1 MMITIG
7 KHVADFKQA
16 WFRRSMHISFIK
28 DPRPCGCRWL
38 ASKSLFPIV
47 GISAPASGIK
57 EISDL
62 PPTQHHYTDHSEES
76 TPFGN
81 QTMQNPWKIHGKS
94 ENPWKIHGKSM
105 EHPKIHGKSMENPWK
120 FQPSFR
126 VSEIVFLFGRQQFPS
141 IRCGLTFPAEATLIF
156 EDQNAVLLHVIFDP
170 GQTKCDL
177 DTLPPKISKMP
188 C

>member
-1 MMITIG
+1 MMITSG

-38 ASKSLFPIV
+38 ASKSLFPVV

-81 QTMQNPWKIHGKS
+81 QTMQNPWKIRKSMENPWKIHGTS
-94 ENPWKIHGKSM
+94 ENPWKIHGNFS
-105 EHPKIHGKSMENPWK
+105 
-120 FQPSFR
+120 R
-126 VSEIVFLFGRQQFPS
+126 VSEFPK
-141 IRCGLTFPAEATLIF
+141 LAFFFWTATISKYPLRPDVPRWGDLDLWRPERGTSSCHLWSWPNKVWLGYFATKNIKNAMLIF
-156 EDQNAVLLHVIFDP
+156 K
-170 GQTKCDL
+170 G
-177 DTLPPKISKMP
+177 
-188 C
+188 

>member
-1 MMITIG
+1 MMIAIG

-38 ASKSLFPIV
+38 ASKSLFPVV
-47 GISAPASGIK
+47 GISAPDSGIK

-81 QTMQNPWKIHGKS
+81 QTM
-94 ENPWKIHGKSM
+94 ENPWKIR
-105 EHPKIHGKSMENPWK
+105 KSMENPWK

-126 VSEIVFLFGRQQFPS
+126 VSEIGVFFLDGNNFQVSAAAWRSPLRRPWSLKTRTRYFFMS
-141 IRCGLTFPAEATLIF
+141 SLILAKQSVTWILC
-156 EDQNAVLLHVIFDP
+156 DQKY
-170 GQTKCDL
+170 QKCHAN
-177 DTLPPKISKMP
+177 I
-188 C
+188 

>member
-1 MMITIG
+1 MMIAIG

-38 ASKSLFPIV
+38 ASKSLFPVV
-47 GISAPASGIK
+47 GISAPDSGIK

-81 QTMQNPWKIHGKS
+81 QTMENPWKIHGKS
-94 ENPWKIHGKSM
+94 ENPWKIHGNFS
-105 EHPKIHGKSMENPWK
+105 
-120 FQPSFR
+120 R
-126 VSEIVFLFGRQQFPS
+126 VSEFPKLAVFFW
-141 IRCGLTFPAEATLIF
+141 TATISKYPLRPDVPRWGDLDLWRPERGTSSCHLWSWPNKVWLGYFATKNIKNAMLIF
-156 EDQNAVLLHVIFDP
+156 K
-170 GQTKCDL
+170 G
-177 DTLPPKISKMP
+177 
-188 C
+188 

>member
-1 MMITIG
+1 MMIAIG

-38 ASKSLFPIV
+38 ASKSLFPVV
-47 GISAPASGIK
+47 GISAPDSGIK

-81 QTMQNPWKIHGKS
+81 QTM
-94 ENPWKIHGKSM
+94 ENPW
-105 EHPKIHGKSMENPWK
+105 KIHGKSMENPWK

-126 VSEIVFLFGRQQFPS
+126 VSEIGVFFLDGNNFQVSAAAWRSPLRRPWSLKTRTRYFFMS
-141 IRCGLTFPAEATLIF
+141 SLILAKQSVTWILC
-156 EDQNAVLLHVIFDP
+156 DQKY
-170 GQTKCDL
+170 QKCHAN
-177 DTLPPKISKMP
+177 I
-188 C
+188 